1 MSQVQTRTVMQLLRA
16 RKWREMDVWHLSDQA
31 LMAEVARYHY
41 DLIVERAQHLYSLRS
56 KREEFRSERRKLA
69 ESINDIDRY
78 AVLMV
83 ERWER
88 DQ

>member
-1 MSQVQTRTVMQLLRA
+1 MSQMQTRTVMQLLRA
-16 RKWREMDVWHLSDQA
+16 RKWREMDIWNMNDQA

-41 DLIVERAQHLYSLRS
+41 DLIVERAQHLYTLRS
-56 KREEFRSERRKLA
+56 KKEEFRKQRRKLA
-69 ESINDIDRY
+69 DSINDIDRY

>member
-1 MSQVQTRTVMQLLRA
+1 MSQMQTRTVMQLLRA
-16 RKWREMDVWHLSDQA
+16 RKWREMDIWSLHDHA

-56 KREEFRSERRKLA
+56 KQQEFRQERRKLA
-69 ESINDIDRY
+69 DSINDIDRY

>member
-16 RKWREMDVWHLSDQA
+16 RKWREMDIWRLDDQA

-41 DLIVERAQHLYSLRS
+41 DLIVERAQHLYTLRS
-56 KREEFRSERRKLA
+56 KKDEFRQQRRKLA

>member
-16 RKWREMDVWHLSDQA
+16 RKWREMDIWNLHDQP

-56 KREEFRSERRKLA
+56 KREEYRTERRKLA

>member
-1 MSQVQTRTVMQLLRA
+1 MDI
-16 RKWREMDVWHLSDQA
+16 WRLDDQA

-41 DLIVERAQHLYSLRS
+41 DLIVERAQHLYTLRS
-56 KREEFRSERRKLA
+56 KKDEFRQQRRKLA